1 MGLHM
6 TNFPAEKKGE
16 KLRKP
21 PGKRLQRKTRT
32 TDPDSYRGKEEDLER
47 KARCRSRMFA
57 TKENCSAA
65 CPQTAFGTPVFN
77 LYLITIF
84 VATIP

>member
-1 MGLHM
+1 MRRKRVKNCGTPGQAIAAENPH
-6 TNFPAEKKGE
+6 PAFSAG
-16 KLRKP
+16 
-21 PGKRLQRKTRT
+21 
-32 TDPDSYRGKEEDLER
+32 EDLER

-57 TKENCSAA
+57 TEENCSTA

-84 VATIP
+84 VTTIP